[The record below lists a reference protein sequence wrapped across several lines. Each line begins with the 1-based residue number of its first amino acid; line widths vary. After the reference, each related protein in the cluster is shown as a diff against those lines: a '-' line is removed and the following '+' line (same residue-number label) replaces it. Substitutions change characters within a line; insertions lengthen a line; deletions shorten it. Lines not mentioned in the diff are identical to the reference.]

1 MTQLAV
7 IHLLAGSN
15 WSQIHF
21 QLWRKWSLSTF
32 GFVITICP
40 ATRIPA
46 SVRSS
51 PDSYTAFYPA
61 GIEAFLCWFMEVLSL
76 WDKG

>member
-21 QLWRKWSLSTF
+21 QLWRRWSLSTF

-40 ATRIPA
+40 ATRIPT

-51 PDSYTAFYPA
+51 PEPYTAFYPA